1 MNTTIQITPQ
11 QREILLAG
19 LRYVRSSIA
28 LEVKDWSE
36 EVEADRDR
44 QYEQLD
50 HIEAMLTGT
59 STKAPARV

>member
-1 MNTTIQITPQ
+1 MNTTIQITPE

-36 EVEADRDR
+36 DVEAERDR
-44 QYEQLD
+44 QYEELD
-50 HIEAMLTGT
+50 QIEAMLTGS
-59 STKAPARV
+59 STTATARV

>member
-28 LEVKDWSE
+28 LEVKEWSE
-36 EVEADRDR
+36 EVEAERDR
-44 QYEQLD
+44 QYEQLSQ
-50 HIEAMLTGT
+50 IEGMLTGT
-59 STKAPARV
+59 STKATARV

>member
-1 MNTTIQITPQ
+1 MNTTIQISPQ

-36 EVEADRDR
+36 DVEAERDR
-44 QYEQLD
+44 QYEELD
-50 HIEAMLTGT
+50 NIEAMLTG
-59 STKAPARV
+59 SSKAATARV

>member
-36 EVEADRDR
+36 EVEAERDR

>member
-36 EVEADRDR
+36 DVEAERDR
-44 QYEQLD
+44 QYEELD
-50 HIEAMLTGT
+50 HIEAMLTGS
-59 STKAPARV
+59 STTATARV